1 MTTTLFPSVLNLARV
16 REFNPED
23 NQISPLELTV
33 IPLGFIMVDSD
44 TTRIYNDPDL
54 DRLAKLCRIDRGM
67 HRKGATV
74 Y

>member
-1 MTTTLFPSVLNLARV
+1 
-16 REFNPED
+16 
-23 NQISPLELTV
+23 
-33 IPLGFIMVDSD
+33 MVDSD